1 MLWTRKRLKR
11 SSARRSRK
19 KRPLGELVKLK
30 KKRKKMMRRMIVMM
44 MTTMTMTLIMMISE
58 EEQLS
63 PLIFQKIYEP
73 IT

>member
-1 MLWTRKRLKR
+1 MRR

-30 KKRKKMMRRMIVMM
+30 KRKKMMRRMIVMM
-44 MTTMTMTLIMMISE
+44 MKTMTMTLIMMISE
-58 EEQLS
+58 EKLLS
-63 PLIFQKIYEP
+63 PLIYQKIYEP